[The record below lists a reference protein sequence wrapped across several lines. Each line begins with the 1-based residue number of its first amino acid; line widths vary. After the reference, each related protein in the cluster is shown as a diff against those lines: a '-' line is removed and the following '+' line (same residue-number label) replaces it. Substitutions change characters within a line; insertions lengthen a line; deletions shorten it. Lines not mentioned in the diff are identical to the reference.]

1 MSVDGILRVPY
12 NLPGSR
18 SWQWVSVYTRM
29 SQERILFINQPLT
42 DGVANSIV
50 SALLYLDS
58 EDPSKPIYLYINSIG
73 DPVMGG
79 TADASAGMVSI
90 RAGLAVYDTL
100 AYIKS
105 EVVTVCMG
113 TAYGM
118 AAVLLSS
125 GTKGKRAALPHT
137 SIALTHPQTLT
148 QGQATDI
155 GLEAEQVL
163 EKRRLI
169 QRILADNT
177 GQSAEKVSK
186 DMERMFYLSPE
197 EAKAYGLI
205 DRVIENPAANVT
217 ADLVDTSVSSI

>member
-29 SQERILFINQPLT
+29 SQERILFINQPLS
-42 DGVANSIV
+42 DGMANSIV
-50 SALLYLDS
+50 SALLYLESD
-58 EDPSKPIYLYINSIG
+58 DNTKPIYLYINSIG
-73 DPVMGG
+73 DPVMSGQ
-79 TADASAGMVSI
+79 ADSSAGMVSI

-100 AYIKS
+100 QYIKS
-105 EVVTVCMG
+105 EVVTICMG

-118 AAVLLSS
+118 AAVLLSA
-125 GTKGKRAALPHT
+125 GAKGKRAALPHT

-148 QGQATDI
+148 RGQASDI
-155 GLEAEQVL
+155 QIEAEEVL
-163 EKRRLI
+163 EKRKLI
-169 QRILADNT
+169 QQILANNT
-177 GQSAEKVSK
+177 GQSADKISK

-217 ADLVDTSVSSI
+217 ADVVVAV